1 MASDGTSLA
10 DFLSDSDAWLLE
22 VLAAKLYFAINGGR
36 NPKTETLTVFL
47 ARALGPGCRLA
58 FFLTN
63 LTTFVV
69 FLWVRPPLVASS
81 NISRG
86 NLAGDVLAEG
96 AYYLFVL
103 YSALGA
109 LGRLLPRDA
118 DRTLLHPKQVP
129 WIVIGDALPSDDAC
143 AVWFVFL
150 VEILRVSATVL
161 GMHTIILGA
170 YKFRFEHFS
179 WLLSLQTIYVAVAA
193 VDTITRSGTK
203 FGIPAGGPRR
213 VAMLRA
219 LVFVPF
225 CVFFGVWTVVV
236 SRVYRW

>member
-1 MASDGTSLA
+1 MAQRTSLA
-10 DFLSDSDAWLLE
+10 QFLEDSDAWLLE
-22 VLAAKLYFAINGGR
+22 VLAANLYFAINGDR
-36 NPKTETLTVFL
+36 DPRTESLTVFL

-86 NLAGDVLAEG
+86 NLAGDFLAEG
-96 AYYLFVL
+96 AFYLFVL
-103 YSALGA
+103 YSSLGA
-109 LGRLLPRDA
+109 IGRLLPRAA
-118 DRTLLHPKQVP
+118 DRPLLQPKQVP

-150 VEILRVSATVL
+150 VEILRLSVTVL

-179 WLLSLQTIYVAVAA
+179 WLLVLQTIYVAVAA
-193 VDTITRSGTK
+193 VETITRSGTP
-203 FGIPAGGPRR
+203 FGVPAGGARR
-213 VAMLRA
+213 VAVLRA
-219 LVFVPF
+219 LVVVPF

-236 SRVYRW
+236 SRVYKW